1 MELFRFEFANANSIT
16 DYLAIGG
23 DLSYNKYHALSEAV
37 ELAELAGISH
47 ILDLRMEAKEDLWDR
62 FPEIDYHWDGID
74 DAGQLVPAEWFER
87 ITSWADAAIEA
98 GGTVLSHCHM
108 GINRGPSAGFAVLLR
123 RGWDP
128 IDTIDAIRTARPQA
142 FVAYAEDALEWHLTR
157 TGASPT
163 DQQRIRTQLAEWRQK
178 HPMDVRWAIR
188 NGGRREP
195 GLVA

>member
-1 MELFRFEFANANSIT
+1 MELFRFEFANANFIT

-23 DLSYNKYHALSEAV
+23 DLSYNKHHALSEAF

-47 ILDLRMEAKEDLWDR
+47 VLDLRMEAKEDLWDR

-74 DAGQLVPAEWFER
+74 DAGQLVPAKWFER

-142 FVAYAEDALEWHLTR
+142 FE
-157 TGASPT
+157 
-163 DQQRIRTQLAEWRQK
+163 I
-178 HPMDVRWAIR
+178 
-188 NGGRREP
+188 GRAH
-195 GLVA
+195 V